1 MMIVSE
7 IVAPFLS
14 HLTIKTVFLILH
26 YFIELTTHDRSTI
39 LKNIIYK
46 IAYLGRG
53 NATHLVRTTIINK
66 KFSIDNASTC
76 RKDHIVYIAIFLI
89 LCSRVREWVLCF
101 YKLFYM
107 DLLNPEVQHQHYR
120 FCLRSHHDISLT
132 THILF

>member
-7 IVAPFLS
+7 IVAPFFS
-14 HLTIKTVFLILH
+14 HPTMKTVFLILH
-26 YFIELTTHDRSTI
+26 YFNELTIHNTLAI

-46 IAYLGRG
+46 IAYLGSG

-66 KFSIDNASTC
+66 KFSIDNACAC

-89 LCSRVREWVLCF
+89 LCSRVLEWVLCF

-107 DLLNPEVQHQHYR
+107 DLLNQEVQHQHYR
-120 FCLRSHHDISLT
+120 FCLRLHHDISLT